1 MSRTLLPAHVDHNKC
16 FVAHAN
22 RRGEETVNGRA
33 LAGSPGNSGI
43 GGPQGDVM
51 EADPKRMWWWRTRRR
66 CGVARGEPTRLPGDG
81 VPTADG
87 DTHPMGTRHLEDL
100 RPELYSWD

>member
-22 RRGEETVNGRA
+22 RRGGERMNGRA

-43 GGPQGDVM
+43 GSPHGDVL
-51 EADPKRMWWWRTRRR
+51 EADPTGM
-66 CGVARGEPTRLPGDG
+66 
-81 VPTADG
+81 
-87 DTHPMGTRHLEDL
+87 
-100 RPELYSWD
+100 